1 MLSASLC
8 VHDHCEK
15 RRPDGDMGGLVRMY
29 VMAFPD
35 AYVLFVKTRDCVTST
50 PWLMQRSEIV
60 QETPPPATNVSMCKQ
75 DALQDKLV
83 SGSLKGG
90 KLFPREPLMSA
101 ATLPNT
107 DKGGQH
113 PAHNTSRAARLVFI
127 SVGQILSCR
136 SSIRRGSRL
145 GWRPARRCCWW
156 HESWRT
162 CQRIPRRR

>member
-75 DALQDKLV
+75 DALQEKLV

-90 KLFPREPLMSA
+90 KLFPREPLPSA
-101 ATLPNT
+101 TTLPNT
-107 DKGGQH
+107 DKAGQH
-113 PAHNTSRAARLVFI
+113 PAHKHVTCSPARVYISRANTKLSLVNTARQQAWVEA
-127 SVGQILSCR
+127 S
-136 SSIRRGSRL
+136 
-145 GWRPARRCCWW
+145 
-156 HESWRT
+156 
-162 CQRIPRRR
+162 

>member
-8 VHDHCEK
+8 VHNHSEK
-15 RRPDGDMGGLVRMY
+15 RRPDGDRGGLVRMY

-35 AYVLFVKTRDCVTST
+35 TYVLFVKTRNCVTST
-50 PWLMQRSEIV
+50 PGLMQTSEIV

-75 DALQDKLV
+75 DALQEKLV
-83 SGSLKGG
+83 SGPLKGG

-127 SVGQILSCR
+127 SVGQILFAL
-136 SSIRRGSRL
+136 SSIRLGSGL

-156 HESWRT
+156 RESWCT
-162 CQRIPRRR
+162 CQLIPRRR

>member
-1 MLSASLC
+1 MLSASFC
-8 VHDHCEK
+8 AHDHSEK
-15 RRPDGDMGGLVRMY
+15 RRPDGDRGGLVRMY

-35 AYVLFVKTRDCVTST
+35 TYVLFVKARNCVTST
-50 PWLMQRSEIV
+50 PGLMRRSEIV

-75 DALQDKLV
+75 DALQEKLV

-90 KLFPREPLMSA
+90 KLFPREPLLSA

-107 DKGGQH
+107 DKAGQH
-113 PAHNTSRAARLVFI
+113 PAHNTSPRLVFI
-127 SVGQILSCR
+127 SVGQILSAL

-145 GWRPARRCCWW
+145 GWRPARRCWWW

-162 CQRIPRRR
+162 CQLIPRRR